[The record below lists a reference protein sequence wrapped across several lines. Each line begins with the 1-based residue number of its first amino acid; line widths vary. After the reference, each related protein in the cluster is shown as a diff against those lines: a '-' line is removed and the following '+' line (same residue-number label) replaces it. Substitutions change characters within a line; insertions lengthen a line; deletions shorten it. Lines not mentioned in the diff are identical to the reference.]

1 MNIIQEYC
9 DEEFA
14 IVRINTKPNW
24 NQIGFCVCRNIAN
37 FAPIPNWIWFG
48 KLYGNFE
55 DNFSEQFSETLQP
68 REGPS
73 HFHLLL
79 PNTKTAAGQ
88 EPSTAKGEWVKCN
101 QKVTLNTL
109 HKKCHQLNSFL
120 SHQHLHTYVN
130 FRLDLNNRGGRS
142 TDQQANLT
150 RPGQA
155 CQPRLKKST
164 WPESCMIWNDVSNT
178 FQCFSMVYELY

>member
-1 MNIIQEYC
+1 MFAEILLILLPYRTVFGSENFMEILKII
-9 DEEFA
+9 
-14 IVRINTKPNW
+14 
-24 NQIGFCVCRNIAN
+24 
-37 FAPIPNWIWFG
+37 
-48 KLYGNFE
+48 
-55 DNFSEQFSETLQP
+55 FSEQFSETLQP
-68 REGPS
+68 REGPL

-101 QKVTLNTL
+101 QKVALNTL

-130 FRLDLNNRGGRS
+130 FRLDLNNRGGGS

-178 FQCFSMVYELY
+178 FQCFSMVYELYWTCGWVLL